1 MQTSTPKKR
10 RLRGPAAPGGF
21 TLVEILIVVLIIG
34 ILLAIA
40 IPNFISA
47 RETSRAKSC
56 IGSLKQIDSAKQQAI
71 MDNHLNG
78 ASAAIFFVDGTT
90 TSTSGP
96 DGNYQLVSM
105 ANSINYIR
113 RQPVCPSG
121 GQYTP
126 GGVLVS
132 PICSITGAA
141 GSGYAAGEKWYHG
154 Y

>member
-1 MQTSTPKKR
+1 MPASQFS
-10 RLRGPAAPGGF
+10 PAARQRRGF
-21 TLVEILIVVLIIG
+21 TLVEIMIVVLIIG

-56 IGSLKQIDSAKQQAI
+56 VGNLKQIDSAKQQAI

-78 ASAAIFFVDGTT
+78 ASTATFFVDGATAT
-90 TSTSGP
+90 TSGP
-96 DGNYQLVSM
+96 AGVYQLVT
-105 ANSINYIR
+105 ITPIPGYIR

-121 GQYTP
+121 GSYNP
-126 GGVLVS
+126 GTVLTS
-132 PICSITGAA
+132 PTCNVTGAA
-141 GSGYAAGEKWYHG
+141 GSGYAPNEKWWHG